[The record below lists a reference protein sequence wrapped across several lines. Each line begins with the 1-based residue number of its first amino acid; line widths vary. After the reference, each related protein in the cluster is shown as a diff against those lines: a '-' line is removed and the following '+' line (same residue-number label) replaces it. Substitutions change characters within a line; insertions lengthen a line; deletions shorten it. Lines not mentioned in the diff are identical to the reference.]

1 MSDTPSLTK
10 RERQVVD
17 ALYERGP
24 ATAEQIRAAIAD
36 PPSNS
41 ATRALLRTLVEK
53 GHLRIEQQGRHYVY
67 HPSVPRDDAR
77 EGALRRVVQAFFDQS
92 PLRAAM
98 ALVRMTDAPSPEEVE
113 ELEALI
119 ARAKERAS

>member
-1 MSDTPSLTK
+1 MSDTHDLTK
-10 RERQVVD
+10 RERQVLD
-17 ALYERGP
+17 ALYAMGP
-24 ATAEQIRAAIAD
+24 ATAEQIRAALPS

-53 GHLRIEQQGRHYVY
+53 GELRIEQQGRQYIY
-67 HPSVPRDDAR
+67 HPTVARDDASR
-77 EGALRRVVQAFFDQS
+77 GALLRVVNAFFEQS

-98 ALVRMTDAPSPEEVE
+98 ALVRLSEAPSPEEVR

-119 ARAKERAS
+119 ADAKERST

>member
-1 MSDTPSLTK
+1 MSDTHELTK
-10 RERQVVD
+10 RERQVLD
-17 ALYERGP
+17 ALYAMGP
-24 ATAEQIRAAIAD
+24 STAEQIRAAMPS

-53 GHLRIEQQGRHYVY
+53 GELWIEPQGRQYVY
-67 HPSVPRDDAR
+67 HPTVARDDASHS
-77 EGALRRVVQAFFDQS
+77 ALLRVVNAFFDQS

-98 ALVRMTDAPSPEEVE
+98 ALVRLSEAPSPEEVR

-119 ARAKERAS
+119 ANAKDRST